1 MKYIVL
7 TLQPTGNCWMTY
19 TKVFD
24 DKYEAIKYAN
34 ENGGEVIETSF
45 YYKGVNRNNRIIYG

>member
-24 DKYEAIKYAN
+24 DKCEAINYAN
-34 ENGGEVIETSF
+34 EKDGEVIETGF
-45 YYKGVNRNNRIIYG
+45 YYKGVKQLPDKE

>member
-45 YYKGVNRNNRIIYG
+45 YYKGVKQD

>member
-7 TLQPTGNCWMTY
+7 RYQPTGSCWMTY

-34 ENGGEVIETSF
+34 EKDGEVIETGF
-45 YYKGVNRNNRIIYG
+45 YYKGVKE